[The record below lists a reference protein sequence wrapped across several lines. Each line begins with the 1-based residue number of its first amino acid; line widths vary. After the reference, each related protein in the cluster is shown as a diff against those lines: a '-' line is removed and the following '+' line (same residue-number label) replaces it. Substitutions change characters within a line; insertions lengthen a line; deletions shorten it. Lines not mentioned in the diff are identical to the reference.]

1 MSSVDSAASSR
12 KIRKAAEKERK
23 RQFGW
28 IQQTISGISGAIE
41 QSVFTEEL
49 TRLDG
54 VLQGLDPRAKLAMFL
69 VTVLAASLSNSV
81 LALAAFYLV
90 LLLVAYR
97 SQVPFDFFVK
107 RVWIGIPLFAG
118 IVILPSIF
126 FTSGHR
132 LFDIALGP
140 FHFGPS
146 IASIMGGIVFIAR
159 VGVSVSLAV
168 LLILTTPWADILK
181 SLRAF
186 RVPQV
191 FVLLLSM
198 TYRYIF
204 LFLHTANGMFEA
216 RKSRTVGKTTGREQR
231 RWISGSMGNLMNRSF
246 KMSND
251 VYAAMAARGF
261 TGEVRTYSAY
271 HMTKR
276 DWFALLASVI
286 IAVAVFLLGRYLP

>member
-1 MSSVDSAASSR
+1 MIRPRTV
-12 KIRKAAEKERK
+12 RKAAKKERK

-28 IQQTISGISGAIE
+28 IEQTIGGISGAIE
-41 QSVFTEEL
+41 RAVFTEEL
-49 TRLDG
+49 TRLNG
-54 VLQGLDPRAKLAMFL
+54 WLQGLDPRVKLAMFL
-69 VTVLAASLSNSV
+69 ITVLAASSTNSL
-81 LALAAFYLV
+81 LALAIFYLV
-90 LLLVAYR
+90 LLVVAYR

-118 IVILPSIF
+118 IVIVPSIF
-126 FTSGHR
+126 FTTGPR
-132 LFDIALGP
+132 LFDITLGP
-140 FHFGPS
+140 IHFGPS
-146 IASIMGGIVFIAR
+146 IASIMGAMVFIAR

-181 SLRAF
+181 SLRTF

-191 FVLLLSM
+191 FVLLLTM

-216 RKSRTVGKTTGREQR
+216 RKSRTVGKTTGQEQR
-231 RWISGSMGNLMNRSF
+231 GWISGSMGSLMNRSF

-261 TGEVRTYSAY
+261 SGEVRTYSAY
-271 HMTKR
+271 HMTGR
-276 DWFALLASVI
+276 DWFALAGSIVI
-286 IAVAVFLLGRYLP
+286 ALAVFLLGRFLS